1 KPKSQ
6 LVSELQAVVE
16 QIPGSKYELTQPIEM
31 RFNELISGV
40 RADVAVKIYGDDLE
54 TLEATADRIQEIVTG
69 TAGSADV
76 QREQVTG
83 LPILS
88 IRPDRDALARY
99 GLNVGDIQAVAAT
112 ALGGQVAGR
121 FFEGDRRFDIVVRF
135 PEYLRT
141 DVVAIQRLPVP
152 LPEGRRSGDGV
163 MFVPLSEVASVDIA
177 PGPNQV
183 SRENGKRKLVVTS
196 NVRGR

>member
-1 KPKSQ
+1 
-6 LVSELQAVVE
+6 
-16 QIPGSKYELTQPIEM
+16 M
-31 RFNELISGV
+31 
-40 RADVAVKIYGDDLE
+40 KIYGDDLE

-121 FFEGDRRFDIVVRF
+121 FFEGDRRAVHSPRGA
-135 PEYLRT
+135 PP
-141 DVVAIQRLPVP
+141 PVP
-152 LPEGRRSGDGV
+152 ATE
-163 MFVPLSEVASVDIA
+163 EE
-177 PGPNQV
+177 
-183 SRENGKRKLVVTS
+183 REAQR
-196 NVRGR
+196 